1 MGGSA
6 AITQNLQ
13 GLGPYR
19 LSGLLG
25 FNGMF
30 ASFQGSDTQSMQNA
44 ILVAVHQS
52 FIDDPKAWETHE
64 RDFAALAKE
73 PVQQICHPIRHGQD
87 AGHYWASYQWLEGA
101 HLGIR
106 IRDNGLPKPAE
117 AFSWISEAA
126 HGLAVMHRRRVRHLI
141 INPASLFLENNGQIR
156 LLHGAW
162 GSMIRAC
169 PEGLLHPSFSCV
181 LPFASPEIAGGA
193 AGDEASDVYALGT
206 NLFFLLTGYPPFW
219 DDDPATLARQIIEN
233 PLPLETLRESLPRDA
248 YDLIDEMTQ
257 KNPEDRPVNTPA
269 LADRLAAAARSVD
282 RAQASAR
289 VAEEERARAAA
300 ALQAAA
306 EAKAAAEAAAAAA
319 AAVGNAASPQ
329 LSVGSSPLQ
338 SPGSAGAPL
347 PRPRPGL
354 PLEDPVAASRQKR
367 TKLLILGIGGG
378 ILLVAVLLAA
388 LLGISMMSK
397 AKKAAAE
404 RVAQATG
411 TDSAQGRKQVD
422 ASYDRY
428 MEAAAKLRV
437 LGQYS
442 RGYTRSN
449 GDWPDKI
456 EQLVSVGAKST
467 EFLDPWQHGVEARPG
482 GFIVSCGADGKWDTD
497 DDIWYDTEKSAIGGF
512 MPPAPAVGPRKSMK

>member
-169 PEGLLHPSFSCV
+169 RRVSCIPPSVACF
-181 LPFASPEIAGGA
+181 PSPPPKSPA
-193 AGDEASDVYALGT
+193 APPATRPPTSTPWGPISSSSSPVT
-206 NLFFLLTGYPPFW
+206 PFW

-378 ILLVAVLLAA
+378 ILLVAVLLAT

-404 RVAQATG
+404 RVAQASG
-411 TDSAQGRKQVD
+411 TDGAQGRKQVD